1 MGYSPRGRKESN
13 MTERLH
19 FHFQLLKTTQRYYLT
34 NLELRS
40 PKSVSDG

>member
-1 MGYSPRGRKESN
+1 MGYSPRGRKESD

-19 FHFQLLKTTQRYYLT
+19 FHLLKTTQRYYLA

-40 PKSVSDG
+40 TKSVSDG